1 MGLLLVVFAY
11 AIGYA
16 TFVENDGGA
25 VAAKIMVYNTTWF
38 EIILLLMIVNF
49 VGMIFTKH
57 LYLRTKLNILVIHL
71 ALVIIIIGAGIT
83 RYVSFE
89 GQIHIREGQTTN
101 IYRSSDT
108 YLLVELKEGDQVK
121 TIEEKVMIAPGFT
134 NLFSKT
140 YDWQANKLKISVGKF
155 YPNAREV
162 IIKSDTG
169 QPYLTIVVGTSTG
182 RLELGLKD
190 GESKVIG
197 GIGMSFNDTTRNDY
211 VHIINKEDALFGVYQ
226 TSLPAMPNW
235 ESSDQLIQ

>member
-11 AIGYA
+11 VIGYA

-25 VAAKIMVYNTTWF
+25 VAARIMVYNTTWF

-57 LYLRTKLNILVIHL
+57 LYLKSKLNILVIHL

-83 RYVSFE
+83 RYLSFE

-108 YLLVELKEGDQVK
+108 YLLVELKEGDQMK
-121 TIEEKVMIAPGFT
+121 AIEEKVMIAPGIV
-134 NLFSKT
+134 NLFSKN
-140 YDWQANKLKISVGKF
+140 YNWQENKLKISVDKY

-162 IIKSDTG
+162 IIKSFSLFDRIR
-169 QPYLTIVVGTSTG
+169 P
-182 RLELGLKD
+182 
-190 GESKVIG
+190 
-197 GIGMSFNDTTRNDY
+197 SFS
-211 VHIINKEDALFGVYQ
+211 
-226 TSLPAMPNW
+226 SL
-235 ESSDQLIQ
+235 S